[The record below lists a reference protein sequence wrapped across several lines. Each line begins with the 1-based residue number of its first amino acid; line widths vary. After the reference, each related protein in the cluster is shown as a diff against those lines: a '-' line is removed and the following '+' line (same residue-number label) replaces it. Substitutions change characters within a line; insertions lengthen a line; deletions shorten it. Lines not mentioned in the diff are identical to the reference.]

1 MILLNNKNID
11 ILDLNLF
18 KISYGELSRVN
29 HDRNADNAII
39 SNNKNADKIIINNRE
54 YAMRP
59 SIGRIAECEF
69 VIFRGSNGNIIKPD
83 QYTINNSNGKITDS
97 SIIEQKY
104 KV

>member
-1 MILLNNKNID
+1 
-11 ILDLNLF
+11 
-18 KISYGELSRVN
+18 
-29 HDRNADNAII
+29 
-39 SNNKNADKIIINNRE
+39 
-54 YAMRP
+54 MRP